1 MANKDL
7 YNEMACYTLAHP
19 SPSFLHQHVVD
30 AFTAQHADET
40 TKPIAIVFALIG
52 LYLFLEKDFSGRQ
65 VQKAHMQLAKRR
77 KDWPRLQV
85 PQEVGSVSIADAL
98 AAERGQARDAKIRE
112 WCVSVWHAWRESRNQ
127 IVDLV
132 KKELDID

>member
-1 MANKDL
+1 MADEDL
-7 YNEMACYTLAHP
+7 YNDMAYYTLAHS

-30 AFTAQHADET
+30 AFTAQHADES

-65 VQKAHMQLAKRR
+65 VQRAHMQLAKRR
-77 KDWPRLQV
+77 KDWPRLGI
-85 PQEVGSVSIADAL
+85 PQEVGSVSIAEAL
-98 AAERGQARDAKIRE
+98 AAEPGPARDAKIRE
-112 WCVSVWHAWRESRNQ
+112 WCVSVWDAWGESRNQ

-132 KKELDID
+132 KKELDIG

>member
-1 MANKDL
+1 MADQDL
-7 YNEMACYTLAHP
+7 YNEMAYYTLAHS
-19 SPSFLHQHVVD
+19 SPSFIHQYVVD

-65 VQKAHMQLAKRR
+65 VQRAHVQLAKRR
-77 KDWPRLQV
+77 KDWPRLQI
-85 PQEVGSVSIADAL
+85 PQEVGRMSIADAL
-98 AAERGQARDAKIRE
+98 AAEPGETRDTKIRE
-112 WCVSVWHAWRESRNQ
+112 WCVSVWDAWRESRNQ

-132 KKELDID
+132 KKELDVG

>member
-1 MANKDL
+1 MADEDL
-7 YNEMACYTLAHP
+7 YNEMAYYTLAHS

-77 KDWPRLQV
+77 KDWPRLQI
-85 PQEVGSVSIADAL
+85 PREGGRVSIANAL
-98 AAERGQARDAKIRE
+98 AAEPGQARDAKIRE
-112 WCVSVWHAWRESRNQ
+112 WCVSVWHAWGESRNQ
-127 IVDLV
+127 IADLV
-132 KKELDID
+132 KKELDVG